1 MLRSTAL
8 SPSGLF
14 HHVAL
19 VRIGFTPFCSQIRSH
34 HSKRTFSYVGVSV
47 QASVS
52 LPECTNP
59 DWSASACE
67 VIITN
72 RDIHAVQPRQGQ
84 RLFED
89 FDGRSLVR
97 TSRY

>member
-8 SPSGLF
+8 SPSSLF

-19 VRIGFTPFCSQIRSH
+19 VRIGFTAFCSQIRSH

-47 QASVS
+47 QAGVS

-67 VIITN
+67 VIIT
-72 RDIHAVQPRQGQ
+72 IGTSMLSSPAKASAS
-84 RLFED
+84 FED